1 MLPPGIV
8 ANTVGSE
15 TNSNPFPINGSNPK
29 ATTAGMTTKPEI
41 RQMVSWTTF
50 TVMKS
55 VAISISSSTYL
66 PYASRHAGPSP
77 TAKRGHSSGC
87 RPHLWVC
94 QLCPVRSDVEFNT
107 FCNSRNQTDT
117 NRNRNQNEEQQWK
130 ENLTDFLNTLLNAS

>member
-77 TAKRGHSSGC
+77 TAKRAIPAAAAHICGFANCAQSG
-87 RPHLWVC
+87 LM
-94 QLCPVRSDVEFNT
+94 
-107 FCNSRNQTDT
+107 
-117 NRNRNQNEEQQWK
+117 
-130 ENLTDFLNTLLNAS
+130 